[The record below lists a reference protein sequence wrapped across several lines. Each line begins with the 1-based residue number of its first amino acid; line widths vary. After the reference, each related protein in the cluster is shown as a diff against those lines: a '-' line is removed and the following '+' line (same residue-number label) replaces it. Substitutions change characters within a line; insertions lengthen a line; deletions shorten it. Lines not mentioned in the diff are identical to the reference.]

1 VGNDRESAADSL
13 NVIGCFYY
21 AMPFR
26 QSKARCDARLYIK
39 RKQSYVV
46 GLIVRLARALVRW
59 GEEGGGSASLS
70 SSDLVAWCR
79 LTVRHECED
88 KQSFRANSWLLL
100 LLWLRL
106 PSHETMQGLPSG
118 RSSDNSTCTAEWIL
132 RLKMAQ
138 LLVLYREQALCGKST
153 RSVQPCSAVMCIPIH
168 HCC

>member
-39 RKQSYVV
+39 RKQSCVV

-59 GEEGGGSASLS
+59 GEEGGGSACLS

-88 KQSFRANSWLLL
+88 KQSFRISEQIAGCFFCFGCACPVM
-100 LLWLRL
+100 R
-106 PSHETMQGLPSG
+106 QCKPSG
-118 RSSDNSTCTAEWIL
+118 AEE
-132 RLKMAQ
+132 AVTTQ
-138 LLVLYREQALCGKST
+138 LAPPNGYCVSRWHNFSYSRGSK
-153 RSVQPCSAVMCIPIH
+153 H
-168 HCC
+168 